1 MPRTSPNR
9 TIPRPGDDF
18 GGCVPCDDSM
28 QPLLS
33 PKLKYNII
41 GLRLFDRPPSVFYDA
56 KRARRVPAAELL
68 MLSIPHLIVIFVV
81 ALIVFG
87 PEKLPELAR
96 NFGKVMAEF
105 KRATGELQ
113 STFEGHLRDLE
124 RESDQRRI
132 GGDASTSPPAQAAA
146 APAAPGTVPADP
158 PHAAAAGGVAVAAG
172 STAGSPAGD
181 AAQRPDDPP
190 IEPNHEMAN
199 HGGSRPA

>member
-1 MPRTSPNR
+1 MRSLFFQ
-9 TIPRPGDDF
+9 I
-18 GGCVPCDDSM
+18 V
-28 QPLLS
+28 Q
-33 PKLKYNII
+33 YNII
-41 GLRLFDRPPSVFYDA
+41 PLRSFDTLPYVFYDA
-56 KRARRVPAAELL
+56 KTAPGAQAAELL

-132 GGDASTSPPAQAAA
+132 GGDASTPPPVQGAA

-158 PHAAAAGGVAVAAG
+158 PHAAATGGPAVAAG

-181 AAQRPDDPP
+181 TAQRPDDPP

>member
-1 MPRTSPNR
+1 ME
-9 TIPRPGDDF
+9 
-18 GGCVPCDDSM
+18 
-28 QPLLS
+28 PLFFQ
-33 PKLKYNII
+33 KIQYNII
-41 GLRLFDRPPSVFYDA
+41 PLRPFDTLPYVFYDA
-56 KRARRVPAAELL
+56 KTAPGVSAADLL

-132 GGDASTSPPAQAAA
+132 GGDASTPPLAQAAA

-158 PHAAAAGGVAVAAG
+158 PHAAAVGGVAVAAG